1 MRRSAITTRT
11 HAEPSKFRLAC
22 RPCLVLVEA
31 CQTDQKKT
39 HPGSIPKPVGL
50 GISGSHPT
58 IYKHLDTLA
67 LKFSGGEME
76 INKSSIG
83 QTNRGESPVKPETFD
98 MHQLCR
104 KMQRVAR
111 SDTRYN
117 FVRILIFF
125 CRSPHCNDDHTT
137 NTMHVFMA
145 SSARTRST
153 SCRWTC
159 VTSANPPELYV
170 VTHHCWTVVYTSA
183 RFGHDDR
190 K

>member
-1 MRRSAITTRT
+1 MRGSAITTRN
-11 HAEPSKFRLAC
+11 HAEPGWLAVPAWYLL
-22 RPCLVLVEA
+22 RPVSA
-31 CQTDQKKT
+31 DQKKT

-83 QTNRGESPVKPETFD
+83 QTNRGESPVKPETFN

-117 FVRILIFF
+117 FVQIFILF
-125 CRSPHCNDDHTT
+125 CHSICDDDDTPTIVH
-137 NTMHVFMA
+137 
-145 SSARTRST
+145 ARAVLGRVQH
-153 SCRWTC
+153 R
-159 VTSANPPELYV
+159 AGGL
-170 VTHHCWTVVYTSA
+170 A
-183 RFGHDDR
+183 
-190 K
+190 

>member
-1 MRRSAITTRT
+1 MRPVSA
-11 HAEPSKFRLAC
+11 
-22 RPCLVLVEA
+22 
-31 CQTDQKKT
+31 DQKKT

-83 QTNRGESPVKPETFD
+83 QTNRGESPVEPKTVD

-117 FVRILIFF
+117 FVQNLIFF
-125 CRSPHCNDDHTT
+125 CHSICTAMMTIPPTRCTCSRK
-137 NTMHVFMA
+137 
-145 SSARTRST
+145 SSARTSST
-153 SCRWTC
+153 SCRWTS
-159 VTSANPPELYV
+159 VTSAQ
-170 VTHHCWTVVYTSA
+170 HCHLSRTTAGQWSTPSPGPVMMTGRTQDLVCRRIFHCDICT
-183 RFGHDDR
+183 FD